1 MNGVLPT
8 RFILSDGQVI
18 TPDTC
23 IAQTHQEQASATTHP
38 VADGSSIVDHV
49 IRQPASISLT
59 TIWTPRPDDDSYE
72 PRGTGRPQDAFD
84 ILVSA
89 LKKRQP
95 IQIELDNITYDPVVL
110 TSVSMPRAF
119 ADGDGR
125 TIEVEAQE
133 IQIVRGQT
141 VKIKVAPALKSKGKK
156 SKKKVELPPSR
167 NNAGEYAIGQYIYR
181 ADIPNL
187 WNAPTDIPGPIDF

>member
-23 IAQTHQEQASATTHP
+23 IAQTHQEQAAATMHP
-38 VADGSSIVDHV
+38 VADGSSIADHV

-59 TIWTPRPDDDSYE
+59 TIWTPRPDDDAYE
-72 PRGTGRPQDAFD
+72 PRGTGRPQEAFD
-84 ILVSA
+84 ILVA
-89 LKKRQP
+89 AIKKRQP
-95 IQIELDNITYDPVVL
+95 IQIEVDNITYDPVVL

-141 VKIKVAPALKSKGKK
+141 VKIKVAPALQSKGKK
-156 SKKKVELPPSR
+156 SRKKVEATKSTGDTGTFDFR
-167 NNAGEYAIGQYIYR
+167 DYILKS
-181 ADIPNL
+181 DLSNISL
-187 WNAPTDIPGPIDF
+187 VWGFKF